1 MGPIRS
7 VRREVAHLRANDRG
21 PVLLV
26 VAGGWGTLLGAR
38 MIYPVLLPSLRSE
51 FGLSL
56 TVAGFLV
63 TVLWLGSA
71 LGQLPGGI
79 IADRYNERSVLIAGT
94 LVVAGWV
101 ALVILGTVHALL
113 RYRRWRFQLD
123 ADSLFL
129 VRGVITRVD
138 TSVPYVRVQHVDTQ
152 RSPWER
158 ALGLSSVVV
167 FTAGSRGADITIPG
181 LRPERATELRERLR
195 DLAIESEGADA
206 V

>member
-1 MGPIRS
+1 METLHARVQVIWIGVVLVLVSLLAGIALAVDRFLTPID
-7 VRREVAHLRANDRG
+7 L
-21 PVLLV
+21 
-26 VAGGWGTLLGAR
+26 
-38 MIYPVLLPSLRSE
+38 
-51 FGLSL
+51 
-56 TVAGFLV
+56 
-63 TVLWLGSA
+63 
-71 LGQLPGGI
+71 
-79 IADRYNERSVLIAGT
+79 T

-101 ALVILGTVHALL
+101 ALVVLGTVHALL